1 MFVGVCAETHSG
13 VAPELSH
20 LSDPHGSQQGL
31 PDFHLEHLPDKYL
44 CRSAGQSTVIHN
56 GSFKIVQERLEME
69 NQLGN
74 TERGTGEV
82 LGNRWR

>member
-44 CRSAGQSTVIHN
+44 RWSASQSTVIHN
-56 GSFKIVQERLEME
+56 GSFKIVQQRLEME

-74 TERGTGEV
+74 TERGTRKI
-82 LGNRWR
+82 LGRRQR

>member
-31 PDFHLEHLPDKYL
+31 PDFHLEHLSDEYL
-44 CRSAGQSTVIHN
+44 RRSAGQSTVIHD
-56 GSFKIVQERLEME
+56 GAFEIVQQSLEME
-69 NQLGN
+69 NQLGSA
-74 TERGTGEV
+74 ERRDRRNIG
-82 LGNRWR
+82 